1 MVASHGVRGGSD
13 DTDLALM
20 GIRGLENLT
29 DILEDGD
36 ESEEEKR
43 EREARNT
50 GTALGVAA
58 GLIAGM
64 ALGWTQDEDG
74 DIEEDEDG
82 KKEDWGMTM

>member
-1 MVASHGVRGGSD
+1 
-13 DTDLALM
+13 M

-43 EREARNT
+43 EREGGNT

-58 GLIAGM
+58 GVIAGM
-64 ALGWTQDEDG
+64 AIGVGHDEDG
-74 DIEEDEDG
+74 GIEEDEEENKDF
-82 KKEDWGMTM
+82 GMTM

>member
-1 MVASHGVRGGSD
+1 MAVRGNSD

-29 DILEDGD
+29 DILEDDD

-58 GLIAGM
+58 GVIAGM
-64 ALGWTQDEDG
+64 AIGVGHDKDG
-74 DIEEDEDG
+74 DIEEDEDF
-82 KKEDWGMTM
+82 GMTM

>member
-1 MVASHGVRGGSD
+1 MASHGVRGNSD

-20 GIRGLENLT
+20 GIRGLESLT

-43 EREARNT
+43 EREAKNT

-58 GLIAGM
+58 GVIAGM
-64 ALGWTQDEDG
+64 AIGVGHDEDG
-74 DIEEDEDG
+74 DIEEDG
-82 KKEDWGMTM
+82 RKTKTSV